1 MFGSWQILKGCYNS
15 EEEAVRNRED
25 EKSAEGTENEHF
37 AASKDVWVGQNWSSQ
52 NLGKLWNKSEV

>member
-1 MFGSWQILKGCYNS
+1 LKGCYNS

-37 AASKDVWVGQNWSSQ
+37 AASKDV
-52 NLGKLWNKSEV
+52 